1 MPEHA
6 LRRCRVSAMAAAGQ
20 TACAAAAEPARP
32 LCATGGARVR
42 DVVVIGGGHCGL
54 AMSHALSQRGVGHVV
69 IERGEVANAWRTER
83 WDSLRLLT
91 PNWMCR
97 LPGQAYEGRD
107 PDGFMAAPDVAA
119 FIESYAARTQ
129 AAVVART
136 TVRRVSPADDG
147 YLVDTDRG
155 TWRCRAVV
163 LATGACSQPL
173 VPPLA
178 ADVPASVPQFTTH
191 SYRRPADLP
200 PGRVLV
206 VGASATGLQLAQ
218 EVQRSGRPVLLA
230 TGEHVR
236 LPRLYRGRDVQWWL
250 LHSGVL
256 DQRIES
262 MDDPQ
267 RARRLPSP
275 QLVGSSDRA
284 MLDLGSVQREG
295 VEVCGRLAAVRGTQ
309 ALFSGSLHNVCMLA
323 DLKMNRLLDGFDAW
337 AAAQGLDR
345 EVAAPQRF
353 APTLVADRPRLS
365 AELGRDVHSIVWA
378 TGYRPDFSWLDMP
391 VFDRRG
397 ALRHERGIVA
407 GAPGMVVL
415 GLPFLR
421 RRKSSFIHGAE
432 DDVRELSAHLVEHL
446 DRGARGLHTHS
457 HTDHHT
463 HLHANPRTD
472 PHTDPH
478 GAGALC

>member
-1 MPEHA
+1 
-6 LRRCRVSAMAAAGQ
+6 MATGVRTGR
-20 TACAAAAEPARP
+20 TADAELARP
-32 LCATGGARVR
+32 LHAVGKARAR

-54 AMSHALSQRGVGHVV
+54 AMSHVLAERGIDHVV

-97 LPGQAYEGRD
+97 LPGLAYDGSE
-107 PDGFMAAPDVAA
+107 PDGFMAAADVAA
-119 FIESYAARTQ
+119 FIKSYAVRTQ
-129 AAVVART
+129 APVIGST
-136 TVRRVSPADDG
+136 TVRRVSPADNG

-155 TWRCRAVV
+155 SWRCRAVV
-163 LATGACSQPL
+163 LATGACSQPV
-173 VPPLA
+173 VPRLA
-178 ADVPASVPQFTTH
+178 ADIPTAVAQFTTH
-191 SYRRPADLP
+191 TYRRPADLP
-200 PGRVLV
+200 PGPVLV
-206 VGASATGLQLAQ
+206 VGASATGLQLAL
-218 EVQRSGRPVLLA
+218 EIQRSGRPVLLA

-236 LPRLYRGRDVQWWL
+236 MPRLYRGRDVQWWL

-267 RARRLPSP
+267 RARHLPSP
-275 QLVGSSDRA
+275 QLVGSAERA
-284 MLDLGSVQREG
+284 TLDLGSVQREG
-295 VEVCGRLAAVRGTQ
+295 VEVCGRLAAVRGAQ

-337 AAAQGLDR
+337 AAGQGLDR
-345 EVAAPQRF
+345 EIAAPQRF
-353 APTLVADRPRLS
+353 APTPVAARPRLS
-365 AELGRDVHSIVWA
+365 AELGRRTGQGVRSIVWA
-378 TGYRPDFSWLDMP
+378 TGYRPDFSWLDLP

-397 ALRHERGIVA
+397 ALRHDRGILA
-407 GAPGMVVL
+407 DAPGMVVL

-432 DDVRELSAHLVEHL
+432 DDVRELAAHLVDHL
-446 DRGARGLHTHS
+446 DRGAR
-457 HTDHHT
+457 
-463 HLHANPRTD
+463 RTQARA
-472 PHTDPH
+472 H

>member
-1 MPEHA
+1 VNVVAPA
-6 LRRCRVSAMAAAGQ
+6 GRVA
-20 TACAAAAEPARP
+20 
-32 LCATGGARVR
+32 

-54 AMSHALSQRGVGHVV
+54 AMSHALAQRGIGHVV
-69 IERGEVANAWRTER
+69 LERGEVANAWRTER

-97 LPGQAYEGRD
+97 LPGQVYEGSD
-107 PDGFMAAPDVAA
+107 PDGFMAAPEVAA
-119 FIESYAARTQ
+119 FIESYADRTR
-129 AAVVART
+129 APVVART
-136 TVRRVSPADDG
+136 TVRRVSAADDG
-147 YLVDTDRG
+147 YLVDTDCG

-173 VPPLA
+173 VPRVA
-178 ADVPASVPQFTTH
+178 ADVPASVAQFTPH

-200 PGRVLV
+200 PGPVLV
-206 VGASATGLQLAQ
+206 VGASATGLQLALEIQ
-218 EVQRSGRPVLLA
+218 SSGRPVLLA

-256 DQRIES
+256 DQRIADME
-262 MDDPQ
+262 DPQ

-275 QLVGSSDRA
+275 QLVGSAERA
-284 MLDLGSVQREG
+284 TLDLGSVQREG

-337 AAAQGLDR
+337 AASQGLDR
-345 EVAAPQRF
+345 EIAAPQRF
-353 APTLVADRPRLS
+353 APTPVAARPRLS
-365 AELGRDVHSIVWA
+365 AELGQRSGQGVQSIVWA
-378 TGYRPDFSWLDMP
+378 TGYRPDFSWLDLP

-397 ALRHERGIVA
+397 GLRHDRGIVA
-407 GAPGMVVL
+407 GVPGIVVL

-432 DDVRELSAHLVEHL
+432 DDVRELAAHLVDHL
-446 DRGARGLHTHS
+446 DHGARRPHS
-457 HTDHHT
+457 CPQA
-463 HLHANPRTD
+463 HAQ
-472 PHTDPH
+472 PH